1 MPIYSSSTFAA
12 VLCEQG
18 NKCVKQCVY
27 TVKALTPS
35 PTLSHS
41 LSRLTYVPSLLWHRS
56 AFHAFSIG
64 SSLPSVRPLRR
75 CEVLL

>member
-12 VLCEQG
+12 
-18 NKCVKQCVY
+18 VY